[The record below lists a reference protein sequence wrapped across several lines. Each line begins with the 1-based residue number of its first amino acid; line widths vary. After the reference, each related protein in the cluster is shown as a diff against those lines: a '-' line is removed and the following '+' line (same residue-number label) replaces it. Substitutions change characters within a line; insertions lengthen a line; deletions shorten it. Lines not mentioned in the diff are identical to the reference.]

1 MSDIVTSFLLSSLA
15 PRCGT
20 PWGVQY
26 TKVGSCV
33 YFLLLLQQE
42 ANTPVPWNTTYYH
55 IAQEEKNVA
64 NLPHF
69 NSTWVKLTS
78 HSSLCGHE
86 STFRLLGSGMDSSP
100 CGYWTDRAISHLHIV
115 WSSCSPF
122 KAYLRWSSRY
132 FQFMHKW
139 NCTSCM
145 AFNFLYFLFCS
156 SDFSQEVSSFQM
168 FFVLMNLPT
177 VWSGALNWAW
187 WNTFI
192 HPRDQEAETEG
203 LWVSG

>member
-1 MSDIVTSFLLSSLA
+1 MTSFLLSSLA
-15 PRCGT
+15 PRHSS
-20 PWGVQY
+20 PRDVQY
-26 TKVGSCV
+26 TKVGSCIS
-33 YFLLLLQQE
+33 FLLLLQQKT
-42 ANTPVPWNTTYYH
+42 NTLLPWNTVYYH

-78 HSSLCGHE
+78 HSSVCGHE

-100 CGYWTDRAISHLHIV
+100 CGCWTDRAISHLHIG

-122 KAYLRWSSRY
+122 KAYLPWSSLY
-132 FQFMHKW
+132 FQFTHKW

-156 SDFSQEVSSFQM
+156 SDFSQEVFSFQM
-168 FFVLMNLPT
+168 LFVLMNLPT
-177 VWSGALNWAW
+177 VWSVALNWAW
-187 WNTFI
+187 
-192 HPRDQEAETEG
+192 
-203 LWVSG
+203 